1 MNLMLDDTLI
11 TGDIARNREEARIDI
26 KKRFFRLNT
35 FIALAIS
42 TIIVYIFLTRFNLAG
57 AISII
62 KNSDILLLTYGLVI
76 FYIFLPLRGYRWRE
90 LLSEAKINLP
100 TLELT
105 RFYLLAWFVNSI
117 LPARIGD
124 IYRAYLLKKN
134 REVSF
139 SLSLGVL
146 FSERVFDLST
156 TAILVL
162 SGGVLYLNKVTAPN
176 VRGPLISGLI
186 IIGIIVLLFVFFSW
200 RAGWFR
206 RFLPHKWQSY
216 YESFTK
222 GLFRSPARLPIITLE
237 SLLIWL
243 SEAGRLFFVAWA
255 LGVRIDFMLAV
266 FISQAALIIMSL
278 PFTPAGLGLV
288 ELLMFTV
295 LIPAGFTK
303 ETAAAVVIAD
313 RLISYWSLIIFGGL
327 HYLFSPRYR

>member
-1 MNLMLDDTLI
+1 MNQP
-11 TGDIARNREEARIDI
+11 EEKDHIDI

-35 FIALAIS
+35 FIALTVSAI
-42 TIIVYIFLTRFNLAG
+42 IIYIFITRFDLTG
-57 AISII
+57 AAYII
-62 KNSDILLLTYGLVI
+62 KSSNLLLLICGLVI
-76 FYIFLPLRGYRWRE
+76 FYIFLPLRGYRWKE
-90 LLSEAKINLP
+90 LLSTAKIDLP

-134 REVSF
+134 RTISF
-139 SLSLGVL
+139 SLSLGVI
-146 FSERVFDLST
+146 FSERIFDLAT
-156 TAILVL
+156 TAILVI
-162 SGGVLYLNKVTAPN
+162 SGGLFYLDQVTAPDLH
-176 VRGPLISGLI
+176 GPLIKGLI
-186 IIGIIVLLFVFFSW
+186 IIGIIVLLFVLFSW
-200 RAGWFR
+200 RAGWVQ
-206 RFLPHKWQSY
+206 RFLPRKLQAY

-222 GLFRSPARLPIITLE
+222 GLFRSPARLPIITVE
-237 SLLIWL
+237 SLIIWL
-243 SEAGRLFFVAWA
+243 SEAGRLYFVAWA
-255 LGVRIDFMLAV
+255 LGVRIDFMMAV

-278 PFTPAGLGLV
+278 PITPAGLGLV
-288 ELLMFTV
+288 ELLMFTI